1 MTHRMLSAEMQ
12 IHHVALRVADA
23 AASKA
28 WFVAMLNFRVDRE
41 FSFGG
46 KDFVWLC
53 PPERK
58 APVIELIGGG
68 LLASR
73 PAYENPLD
81 SLGQP
86 GFHHICLQV
95 GDVEQVLSELRHRG
109 VRILI
114 DVMAGAPG
122 IGVEKGAFIAD
133 PWGNIFELLQLAHDS
148 EPGAIG

>member
-1 MTHRMLSAEMQ
+1 MTRSMLSAETR

-28 WFVAMLNFRVDRE
+28 WFMTMLNFRVDRE
-41 FSFGG
+41 FSFGD

-53 PPERK
+53 PPETK
-58 APVIELIGGG
+58 TPVIELIGGG
-68 LLASR
+68 ALALR
-73 PAYENPLD
+73 PSYENALD

-95 GDVEQVLSELRHRG
+95 EDVEQAVSELRHRG
-109 VRILI
+109 VKILM
-114 DVMAGAPG
+114 DVFAGAPG

-148 EPGAIG
+148 EAGVIG